1 MALND
6 AWPSLMFGIRL
17 WLSVCL
23 SLYVAFYLELHHAYW
38 AGTTAAI
45 VCQPQLGASLRKGWF
60 RLIGTLIGA
69 VWIVALTALVPQ
81 DRVVFLGLLAVWG
94 GLAAYFATQL
104 KNFASYAAALSGYTA
119 LIIAAD
125 TLGATGGS
133 DGHVFLPAVS
143 RATEISIGIVSAGVV
158 LAGTDL
164 GRAPRLLAH
173 SIAGLIAQIAGVF
186 SHMLSRAGDQM
197 PDTQD
202 DRRDLVR
209 RIIALD
215 PVVDQAIGESS
226 ELRYHSPVLQTTI
239 HGLFL
244 AVDGWRTIAVHLAQL
259 PTTQARQQ
267 VEALLRCLPVD
278 LRSVLQSGSA
288 ERWLNDPI
296 RLRQECRDAMR
307 TLLSYPAETPSMRL
321 LADQTARI
329 LSGALRALDGLALLC
344 RLPGRPLAERRKF
357 HLSIGDSLPAI
368 HNGVRAFLAIG
379 AATLFWVV
387 SAWPDGLS
395 AMIFAAIVVLLLAP
409 RGDQAPLGAIAFTIG
424 TAIAVPCAAIIK
436 FAVLPNFETFAAFS
450 LALGLY
456 LVPVGLLVAHT
467 WGKPISLMFMAMA
480 FNFVPLLGP
489 ENQIRYDTL
498 AFYNTAMAIFAG
510 CAIAA
515 LAFYLIPPLPPQ
527 MRARRLLRFALAD
540 LRRSALAP
548 VPPTLTDWEQRM
560 YGRLADLPDQA
571 EPVQRTEL
579 VAALSVGNE
588 ITQLRRISNLL
599 PLDPELGAAL
609 AALADGQTGIALARF
624 RQLDERLAAFSGREA
639 DARLALRARSR
650 LIAITES
657 IARHT
662 GFFDGGEDA

>member
-1 MALND
+1 
-6 AWPSLMFGIRL
+6 MFGIRL

-23 SLYVAFYLELHHAYW
+23 SLYVAFYLELHNAFW

-81 DRVVFLGLLAVWG
+81 DRVVFLLLLALWG
-94 GLAAYFATQL
+94 GVAAYFATQL
-104 KNFASYAAALSGYTA
+104 KNFASYAAALAGYTA
-119 LIIAAD
+119 LIVAAD

-143 RATEISIGIVSAGVV
+143 RATEISIGIVSAGIV

-173 SIAGLIAQIAGVF
+173 TIAGLIAQITSVF

-197 PDTQD
+197 PDTQN

-209 RIIALD
+209 RIIETD
-215 PVVDQAIGESS
+215 PVIDQAIGESS
-226 ELRYHSPVLQTTI
+226 ELRYHSPVLQTTV

-244 AVDGWRTIAVHLAQL
+244 AVDGWRTIAVHLAQM
-259 PTTQARQQ
+259 PAAQARQQ
-267 VEALLRCLPVD
+267 VETLLRCLPTE
-278 LRSVLQSGSA
+278 LQSVLQSGSA
-288 ERWLNDPI
+288 ERWLSDPLQ
-296 RLRQECRDAMR
+296 LRQECRDAMR
-307 TLLSYPAETPSMRL
+307 TLLSYPADTPSMRL
-321 LADQTARI
+321 LADQTARL
-329 LSGALRALDGLALLC
+329 LSGVLRTLDGLALLC
-344 RLPGRPLAERRKF
+344 RLPGRPLAERKKF
-357 HLSIGDSLPAI
+357 NLSIGDSLPAI
-368 HNGVRAFLAIG
+368 HNGIRAFLAIS

-409 RGDQAPLGAIAFTIG
+409 RGDQAPMQAIAFTIG
-424 TAIAVPCAAIIK
+424 TAIAIPCAAIIK

-480 FNFVPLLGP
+480 FNFVPLLEP
-489 ENQIRYDTL
+489 ANEIRYDTL
-498 AFYNTAMAIFAG
+498 AFYNSAMAIFVG

-515 LAFYLIPPLPPQ
+515 LSFYLVPPLPPE
-527 MRARRLLRFALAD
+527 MRARRLLRFALTD

-548 VPPTLTDWEQRM
+548 VPPTLAEWEQRM
-560 YGRLADLPDQA
+560 YGRLADLPNKA
-571 EPVQRTEL
+571 APVQRSEL
-579 VAALSVGNE
+579 VAALSVGSE

-599 PLDPELGAAL
+599 PLDPEIGAAL
-609 AALADGQTGIALARF
+609 AALAGGRTDEALTHF
-624 RQLDERLAAFSGREA
+624 RQLDQRLAAFSGREA

-650 LIAITES
+650 LIAVTES
-657 IARHT
+657 LARHT